1 MIRTTA
7 RRAKTLQGGASG
19 SLPFGNDV
27 KYIGKYQFRSVLVFN
42 NLTKTLAAEIDS
54 IVSMMKLLER
64 DSYYATDAVID
75 PAPGLVNERSSMPSG
90 VPLNYKLAELNLRLD
105 YLKEVLLPSLNM
117 LMIDVVDC
125 MESEMVDEQC
135 ITAIPKEELRSA
147 AISMVE
153 SCVPMLEKMDT
164 DLGEMQVSLKCFAQT
179 EFQLKEKL

>member
-1 MIRTTA
+1 
-7 RRAKTLQGGASG
+7 
-19 SLPFGNDV
+19 
-27 KYIGKYQFRSVLVFN
+27 
-42 NLTKTLAAEIDS
+42 
-54 IVSMMKLLER
+54 
-64 DSYYATDAVID
+64 
-75 PAPGLVNERSSMPSG
+75 MPSG